1 MNKKFFFSLVF
12 ATASFFSQAQK
23 IAIVDISKVMDAVPE
38 YKTANDDLEKVAAK
52 WRQEIAQEND
62 KLKGLFNKY
71 QAEQVLLNDEQ
82 KKQKEDEIMA
92 KEKDVRDMQRE
103 KFGPE
108 GALFKK
114 RQELVKPVQ
123 DRVFSA
129 ITKYAEGKGFDFI
142 FDKGGSAGLIY
153 NNPTFDKTDDLIKE
167 VKIK

>member
-12 ATASFFSQAQK
+12 AAASFFSQAQK
-23 IAIVDISKVMDAVPE
+23 IAIVDINKVMEAVPE
-38 YKTANDDLEKVAAK
+38 YKTANDNLEKIAAK

-82 KKQKEDEIMA
+82 KKQKEEEIMA
-92 KEKDVRDMQRE
+92 KEKEVRDMQKD

-123 DRVFSA
+123 DRVFST
-129 ITKYAEGKGFDFI
+129 ITKYAEAKGLDFI

-153 NNPTFDKTDDLIKE
+153 NNSAFDKTDDLVKE

>member
-1 MNKKFFFSLVF
+1 MNKKFFFSMMLMVF
-12 ATASFFSQAQK
+12 GFFSQAQK
-23 IAIVDISKVMDAVPE
+23 IAIIDISKIMDAVPE
-38 YKTANDDLEKVAAK
+38 YKTANEELEKISNK

-71 QAEQVLLNDEQ
+71 QAEQVLLNEEQ
-82 KKQKEDEIMA
+82 KKQKEEEIMA
-92 KEKDVRDMQRE
+92 KEKEIRDLQRD

-114 RQELVKPVQ
+114 RSELVKPIQ
-123 DRVFSA
+123 DKVYSA
-129 ITKYAEGKGFDFI
+129 ITRYAESRGFDFM

-167 VKIK
+167 VSKK

>member
-23 IAIVDISKVMDAVPE
+23 IAIVDINKVMDAVPA
-38 YKTANDDLEKVAAK
+38 YKTANEELEKVAAK

-92 KEKDVRDMQRE
+92 KEKDVRDMQRD

-129 ITKYAEGKGFDFI
+129 ITKYAEAKGFDFI

-153 NNPTFDKTDDLIKE
+153 NNPTFDKTDDMIKE